1 MTQVSIKSF
10 ESYLVAFKENREN
23 VINVLRILLEQKK
36 SKEFKLV
43 LEMKGTENSNLMREF
58 VKNKYYD
65 FVECIGSINDSKNII
80 QVTDEV
86 LNQLETYI
94 QVKHF

>member
-1 MTQVSIKSF
+1 MTQNSIKNF
-10 ESYLVAFKENREN
+10 ESYLVSFKENREN
-23 VINVLRILLEQKK
+23 VINVIKILLEQKK
-36 SKEFKLV
+36 SKEFKSV
-43 LEMKGTENSNLMREF
+43 LLLKGTENSNLMREF

-86 LNQLETYI
+86 LNQLENYI
-94 QVKHF
+94 QVDKF